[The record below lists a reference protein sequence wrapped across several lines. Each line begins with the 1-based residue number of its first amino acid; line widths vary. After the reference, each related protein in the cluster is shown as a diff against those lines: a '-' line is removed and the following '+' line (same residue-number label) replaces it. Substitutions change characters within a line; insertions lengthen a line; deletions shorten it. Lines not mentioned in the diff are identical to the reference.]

1 LAPPSFGRQSDTPSR
16 IASAWIVERQGA
28 PMRLAGEHHHF
39 HLAKLLIV
47 VIAILFGSQIG
58 H

>member
-1 LAPPSFGRQSDTPSR
+1 
-16 IASAWIVERQGA
+16 
-28 PMRLAGEHHHF
+28 MRLAGEHHHF